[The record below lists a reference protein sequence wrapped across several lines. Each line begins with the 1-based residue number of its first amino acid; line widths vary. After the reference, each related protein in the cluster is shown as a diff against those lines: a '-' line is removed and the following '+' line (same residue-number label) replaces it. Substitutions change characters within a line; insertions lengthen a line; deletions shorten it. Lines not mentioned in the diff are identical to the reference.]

1 MVEMRSVRAISLPQ
15 AVVALATLL
24 CVLVGVVIVGAA
36 SARADSFS
44 WSSPIALGI
53 TGTPGGPGAG
63 EFPRVAC
70 PSAVQCTA
78 VNSAGREVTFNPSAP
93 ASAAPTT
100 IDSSPGPLA
109 PDCPIQ
115 IVPQC
120 LPPVELVG
128 PVPLAC
134 ASVSQCT
141 AVDGKG
147 QEVTFNPSAAGNP
160 VPIKLSI
167 SILLGVACPTASQC
181 TAVDD
186 DGQEVTFNPTAPGNP
201 VPIGI
206 LGGDLGAVACPTAS
220 QCTAVD
226 TGAQEVTFNPLA
238 PGSSTSTTI
247 DGADSFSGV
256 ACPSV
261 SQCTAVD
268 HGGHEVT
275 FNPTAPNTSTAAT
288 IDGSGDLQGVAC
300 PSVLQCTA
308 IDRDGREVTFDPTA
322 PTDSV
327 ATAIAGASSLDSI
340 ACASVAE
347 CVVVDSAGDAFVG
360 FVGVTPPPSITAV
373 HQPPSI
379 TAVHQSHSIWREGS
393 APAHASARKTLPV
406 GTTFSFSLNES
417 ATVTFEFS
425 ESASGRKVR
434 ETCLAQT
441 RKNKKD
447 PSCTRTV
454 LAGTLRFA
462 AHSGEN
468 KVHFE
473 GLILRHKKL
482 KPGSY
487 ALLVTATAS
496 GEHSAPRT
504 LHFTIVSN

>member
-1 MVEMRSVRAISLPQ
+1 MRSERAISLPQ
-15 AVVALATLL
+15 AVVGLAALLF
-24 CVLVGVVIVGAA
+24 VLVGVFVAGAA
-36 SARADSFS
+36 SARADLFS
-44 WSSPIALGI
+44 WSSPIALGM
-53 TGTPGGPGAG
+53 TGTGRPGAG

-70 PSAVQCTA
+70 PSALQCTA
-78 VNSAGREVTFNPSAP
+78 VDSAGQEVTFNPSAP

-115 IVPQC
+115 LVPRC

-141 AVDGKG
+141 VVDGKG
-147 QEVTFNPSAAGNP
+147 RESTFNPSAPGNP
-160 VPIKLSI
+160 VPIKLSTY
-167 SILLGVACPTASQC
+167 ILLGVTCPTASQC

-201 VPIGI
+201 VSIGI
-206 LGGDLGAVACPTAS
+206 GGGDLGAVACPTAS

-226 TGAQEVTFNPLA
+226 PGAQEVTFNPMA
-238 PGSSTSTTI
+238 PGSATSTTI
-247 DGADSFSGV
+247 DGAEAL
-256 ACPSV
+256 ACPSA

-268 HGGHEVT
+268 GKGQEVT
-275 FNPTAPNTSTAAT
+275 FNPTAPGTSTAVT

-360 FVGVTPPPSITAV
+360 VTRPPSIPAVHQPPTITAV
-373 HQPPSI
+373 HQTHP
-379 TAVHQSHSIWREGS
+379 IWREGS
-393 APAHASARKTLPV
+393 ALAPARAKKTLPV
-406 GTTFSFSLNES
+406 GTIFSLNLNES
-417 ATVTFEFS
+417 ATVTFKFS

-441 RKNKKD
+441 RKNKKAH
-447 PSCTRTV
+447 SCPRTV
-454 LAGTLRFA
+454 LAGTLTFA

-473 GLILRHKKL
+473 GLISKHEKL

-487 ALLVTATAS
+487 TLLATATAS

-504 LHFTIVSN
+504 LRFTIVRD